1 VAGRTLSRPH
11 RATATASAVSA
22 SDPSSSGAA
31 FAATNTLGPT
41 GTSNR
46 STSAAPSGPAIRRH
60 GRPRS
65 QVRGQWLVL
74 AAALTVLAG
83 LLVAWSLDRAADRVE
98 VVSVARHVPAGTVIE
113 PGDLTTT
120 AIAFDTPVAG
130 LAPAA
135 SLDAL
140 VGRVAT
146 VDLDPG
152 VLLSTAMWADGSEL
166 GAGERTVGAL
176 LDAGTYPGGISPG
189 TSALAVSVHGGEGGE
204 VGDAARDGGAA
215 DGAGSAD
222 VTVRVLDADV
232 DARGALR
239 VTLAVPAADAP
250 RIARLAATDG
260 LVLVGVPA
268 AGVPTAGVAGPAG
281 PAADGRAVPGNG
293 MP

>member
-46 STSAAPSGPAIRRH
+46 STSAAPSGPAIRRR

-268 AGVPTAGVAGPAG
+268 AGVAGPAD

>member
-1 VAGRTLSRPH
+1 M
-11 RATATASAVSA
+11 
-22 SDPSSSGAA
+22 
-31 FAATNTLGPT
+31 
-41 GTSNR
+41 
-46 STSAAPSGPAIRRH
+46 
-60 GRPRS
+60 
-65 QVRGQWLVL
+65 L

-83 LLVAWSLDRAADRVE
+83 LLVAWSLDRAADRVD

-146 VDLDPG
+146 VDLNPG

-189 TSALAVSVHGGEGGE
+189 TSALAVSVHGSEGGEGGE

-268 AGVPTAGVAGPAG
+268 AGVAGPAD